1 MKLVLSPD
9 ITLDQLSHQLTEKF
23 HQLKLVFFTKGHERF
38 KGTNAKFII
47 TDRSTLLKDCSNVVK
62 EEELLLIPTMKTYE
76 LEEAL
81 ENRYGLFVQVF
92 RLTTRQW
99 IETSTTDARTLE
111 EQNHQAEVEVFY
123 GSTLQDEH
131 IDYRDQD

>member
-9 ITLDQLSHQLTEKF
+9 ISLEQLSQQLTEKF
-23 HQLKLVFFTKGHERF
+23 HQLKLVFFAKGHDRF

-47 TDRSTLLKDCSNVVK
+47 SDRATLLKDCSTVHK
-62 EEELLLIPTMKTYE
+62 GEELLLDPQMKTYE

-81 ENRYGLFVQVF
+81 EQRFGLHAQVF
-92 RLTTRQW
+92 RLATRQW
-99 IETSTTDARTLE
+99 IETSTTDNRTLE
-111 EQNHQAEVEVFY
+111 DQNHQAEVEVFY
-123 GSTLQDEH
+123 GSTLQNEH